1 MELKV
6 GFVCDRGLNP
16 RRPVNQ
22 DRYLALADRG
32 VFAVFDGVGGQRAGE
47 VASQTAAD
55 TVEEALAHS
64 PVGSSS
70 EMIRRAIQ
78 FANRDVLELAD
89 TDPAYRTMATTV
101 ALIHIDGRTATV
113 AHVGDS
119 RVYRLEGGRLF
130 RETIDHT
137 DSNDYIREGL
147 VGSQNPVGAAEG
159 NVINRALGVERE
171 VDVELKSIPLR
182 EGTRFLLC
190 SDGIHRHVPDE
201 EIADVLARN
210 SDPQTAADELKRIV
224 FQRGADDNLTAV
236 VVQVGDARPPALS
249 RFAPERGNR
258 IKVELDGN
266 RSRIEQTVNA
276 GGMRKLTYTL
286 IVLVLIAGAFYGGLR
301 APELVRWVQGPPVDE
316 APATGN
322 SIDVGMEEFHKGR
335 YREAAAVF
343 AQVTTREPQNHLGWY
358 WLGRSQLELGEYAT
372 SAQNLERAGPIVAD
386 ANLYGAAAYRAL
398 GNESKARE
406 LLDRYNDEQRKKQR
420 GEQR

>member
-1 MELKV
+1 M

-64 PVGSSS
+64 PDGSSLDV
-70 EMIRRAIQ
+70 IRRAIQ

-101 ALIHIDGRTATV
+101 ALIHIDTRMATI

-119 RVYRLEGGRLF
+119 RVYRLEGGRLY

-137 DSNDYIREGL
+137 DSNDYLRAGFA
-147 VGSQNPVGAAEG
+147 GNPDPAVADG

-171 VDVELKSIPLR
+171 VDVELKSIPLK
-182 EGTRFLLC
+182 EGSRFLLC
-190 SDGIHRHVPDE
+190 SDGIYRHVPDE
-201 EIADVLARN
+201 EIAEVLDRN
-210 SDPQTAADELKRIV
+210 NDPQGAADELKRIV
-224 FQRGADDNLTAV
+224 FERGAEDNLTAV
-236 VVQVGDARPPALS
+236 VVQVGGGGSRRSTAS
-249 RFAPERGNR
+249 RFAPERVNR
-258 IKVELDGN
+258 IKVELDGG
-266 RSRIEQTVNA
+266 RSIEKTVQP
-276 GGMRKLTYTL
+276 GGKGKLTYIL
-286 IVLVLIAGAFYGGLR
+286 IALVLIAGAFYAGLR
-301 APELVRWVQGPPVDE
+301 APEFVREGQDPPVEDQ
-316 APATGN
+316 APVNPLDAGV
-322 SIDVGMEEFHKGR
+322 DEFHKGR
-335 YREAAAVF
+335 YREAVAAIAPLTV
-343 AQVTTREPQNHLGWY
+343 REPQNYFAWY
-358 WLGRSQLELGEYAT
+358 WLGRAQLELGEHSNA
-372 SAQNLERAGPIVAD
+372 AQSLDRAGTKVHE

-420 GEQR
+420 VEPQ